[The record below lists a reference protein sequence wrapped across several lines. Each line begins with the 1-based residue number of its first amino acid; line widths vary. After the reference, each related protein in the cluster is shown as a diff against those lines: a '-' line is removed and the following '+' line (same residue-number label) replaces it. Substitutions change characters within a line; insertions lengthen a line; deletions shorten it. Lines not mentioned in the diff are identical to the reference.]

1 MNYFAYEGEQPFS
14 PFNKTNPFFSSN
26 INEEKHSILNSNN
39 VLMLP
44 GNFNNYQNFSGSN
57 SNITNNINIKNV
69 NIISCNDSSLFNHE
83 NNNKNLLLL
92 DDLNINN
99 NFLRNNNLNNKIIY
113 FNNNNLNNYSNNNEN
128 NNYKDKFHDLNQN
141 LNNITF
147 NFAQDINK
155 LNSSINNPYNLKQNS
170 IDIDENLEQNYFLNY
185 ISNLKV
191 PLTKLL
197 MTKKGISE
205 IEKILYKNKNKNI
218 DILLQLLNKE
228 GLTKLMKNKFG
239 NYFIQ
244 GLINNANYEHI
255 KFILFLISSNFV
267 DISENISG
275 TYVIQKLLEKI
286 NNVELRLLVLK
297 SIENR
302 ELEMAFNSNGTYVFQ
317 KIIDRIPDIERT
329 NLNEII
335 INNIIFLSV
344 NPDCVF
350 IVEKFIET
358 ITIKENKIR
367 IQNIIFMNC
376 LQLANNP
383 YGNYLIQFILK
394 VWKNEGIG
402 DIQNIIIENANYLV
416 QQRYSSNVIEK
427 CIEIFGTE
435 KRKRLI
441 NSMCLKGDILE
452 LIKNQYGHYVLN
464 KTIIYIEDDVK
475 IEIEKILNDKMPEM
489 NKKEKS
495 KSKKF
500 ISLLKDNNIL
510 KNKGKKNK

>member
-1 MNYFAYEGEQPFS
+1 
-14 PFNKTNPFFSSN
+14 
-26 INEEKHSILNSNN
+26 
-39 VLMLP
+39 MLP

-99 NFLRNNNLNNKIIY
+99 NFLRNNNLNNKINY

-228 GLTKLMKNKFG
+228 GLIDKQCKL
-239 NYFIQ
+239 
-244 GLINNANYEHI
+244 
-255 KFILFLISSNFV
+255 
-267 DISENISG
+267 
-275 TYVIQKLLEKI
+275 
-286 NNVELRLLVLK
+286 
-297 SIENR
+297 
-302 ELEMAFNSNGTYVFQ
+302 
-317 KIIDRIPDIERT
+317 
-329 NLNEII
+329 
-335 INNIIFLSV
+335 
-344 NPDCVF
+344 
-350 IVEKFIET
+350 
-358 ITIKENKIR
+358 
-367 IQNIIFMNC
+367 
-376 LQLANNP
+376 
-383 YGNYLIQFILK
+383 
-394 VWKNEGIG
+394 
-402 DIQNIIIENANYLV
+402 
-416 QQRYSSNVIEK
+416 
-427 CIEIFGTE
+427 
-435 KRKRLI
+435 
-441 NSMCLKGDILE
+441 
-452 LIKNQYGHYVLN
+452 
-464 KTIIYIEDDVK
+464 
-475 IEIEKILNDKMPEM
+475 
-489 NKKEKS
+489 
-495 KSKKF
+495 
-500 ISLLKDNNIL
+500 
-510 KNKGKKNK
+510 

>member
-1 MNYFAYEGEQPFS
+1 M
-14 PFNKTNPFFSSN
+14 
-26 INEEKHSILNSNN
+26 
-39 VLMLP
+39 
-44 GNFNNYQNFSGSN
+44 
-57 SNITNNINIKNV
+57 
-69 NIISCNDSSLFNHE
+69 
-83 NNNKNLLLL
+83 
-92 DDLNINN
+92 
-99 NFLRNNNLNNKIIY
+99 
-113 FNNNNLNNYSNNNEN
+113 N

-286 NNVELRLLVLK
+286 N
-297 SIENR
+297 I
-302 ELEMAFNSNGTYVFQ
+302 
-317 KIIDRIPDIERT
+317 
-329 NLNEII
+329 
-335 INNIIFLSV
+335 
-344 NPDCVF
+344 
-350 IVEKFIET
+350 
-358 ITIKENKIR
+358 
-367 IQNIIFMNC
+367 
-376 LQLANNP
+376 
-383 YGNYLIQFILK
+383 
-394 VWKNEGIG
+394 
-402 DIQNIIIENANYLV
+402 
-416 QQRYSSNVIEK
+416 
-427 CIEIFGTE
+427 
-435 KRKRLI
+435 
-441 NSMCLKGDILE
+441 
-452 LIKNQYGHYVLN
+452 
-464 KTIIYIEDDVK
+464 
-475 IEIEKILNDKMPEM
+475 
-489 NKKEKS
+489 
-495 KSKKF
+495 
-500 ISLLKDNNIL
+500 
-510 KNKGKKNK
+510 